1 MNDSKPNKG
10 YKVLIVLIYTVVFI
24 LGMMLVLKLFV
35 FDKVKEKA
43 TEIALE
49 KVLEQE
55 ASTENPY
62 LQNESVKK
70 LLENMETEDKE
81 TAEEI
86 ITNTVSASDIPKL
99 SGYVAKKDTASHKKY
114 VQENLSE
121 EDMGKVQGLYDKY
134 KDQIQIQK

>member
-99 SGYVAKKDTASHKKY
+99 SGYVAKKDTARLKKY

-121 EDMGKVQGLYDKY
+121 EDMGKLQGLYDKY

>member
-99 SGYVAKKDTASHKKY
+99 SGYVAKKDTASLKKY

-121 EDMGKVQGLYDKY
+121 EDMGKLQGLYDKY

>member
-1 MNDSKPNKG
+1 
-10 YKVLIVLIYTVVFI
+10 
-24 LGMMLVLKLFV
+24 MMLVLKLFV

-99 SGYVAKKDTASHKKY
+99 SGYVAKKDTASLKKY

-121 EDMGKVQGLYDKY
+121 EDMGKLQGLYDKY

>member
-24 LGMMLVLKLFV
+24 LGMMLILKLFV

-99 SGYVAKKDTASHKKY
+99 SGYVAKKDTARLKKY

-121 EDMGKVQGLYDKY
+121 EDMGKLQGLYDKY